1 MFWNAPFCMC
11 AIRRVNEAHSKIQL
25 NRFRS
30 IFWSNEQYDVGEGGL
45 ETKNTNV
52 ALARCSLSYALR

>member
-1 MFWNAPFCMC
+1 MC